1 MAQQVATCFPD
12 PRLDATRP
20 DIVCIMAETKPAT
33 WPLPCKCINRD
44 IPEHLTLAVNISFTG
59 GVPPVTVQIT
69 LAVNGREVTTVS
81 QQSSG
86 EPIRL
91 PFQGIASHL
100 QEGGNTIEVRV
111 VARDAIGRTVSGS
124 GVTGVSM
131 SAPPPLQV
139 QVGVEA

>member
-20 DIVCIMAETKPAT
+20 DIVCIMAGTKPAV
-33 WPLPCKCINRD
+33 WPLPCKCINRG

-59 GVPPVTVQIT
+59 GMPPITVQVT
-69 LAVNGREVTTVS
+69 LVVNGVEVTTVS
-81 QQSSG
+81 RQSSG
-86 EPIRL
+86 EPVRL
-91 PFQGIASHL
+91 PFQGIAPHL

-111 VARDAIGRTVSGS
+111 VASDAIGRTVSGS
-124 GVTGVSM
+124 GVTRLSM
-131 SAPPPLQV
+131 STSPPLQV